1 MVLAVMLPEVSVGI
15 VAAPEEMESVP
26 EVMVSPMLGERI
38 LMLPF
43 STVKSPP
50 AWRLLR
56 LERSV
61 GATAWK
67 LWAKETPGTG
77 EDCLL
82 VKMFAWRSAL
92 VLAISWMR
100 SSRREAREEAE
111 TA

>member
-15 VAAPEEMESVP
+15 VAEPELTVMVP
-26 EVMVSPMLGERI
+26 EVMVSPVLGERM

-43 STVKSPP
+43 STLKSPP
-50 AWRLLR
+50 AWRLCR
-56 LERSV
+56 WERSV

-67 LWAKETPGTG
+67 LWAKDTPGTG

-92 VLAISWMR
+92 VWAICWRR
-100 SSRREAREEAE
+100 SSRREEREPADRL
-111 TA
+111 